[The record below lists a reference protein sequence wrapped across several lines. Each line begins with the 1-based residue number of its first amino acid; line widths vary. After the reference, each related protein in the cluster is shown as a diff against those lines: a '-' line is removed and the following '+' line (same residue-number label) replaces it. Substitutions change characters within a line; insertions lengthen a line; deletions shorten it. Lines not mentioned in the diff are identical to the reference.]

1 MPELA
6 RSIVSR
12 LRQLVG
18 DRRHSKRL
26 KVRLPFS
33 LSLASLTRNL
43 NGTKRVNSVEG
54 HTLDLSPNG
63 LALVVPA
70 ITLGEHHLVGE
81 NRSLSIKLELPGG
94 PVDMQVMPVR
104 YQSLDEHETETGYLI
119 ATRIVSMSDEDRAK
133 FVNYAST
140 LPRAKD

>member
-94 PVDMQVMPVR
+94 PVEMQVMPVR

-140 LPRAKD
+140 LPRAKA